1 MKKSTLKSMTT
12 ITIIKSK
19 NGEYKE
25 VICKGHAGYAD
36 AGNDIVCCAISM
48 LVINTINSLNKL
60 TGAPMEVNSDE
71 ESGFIDCMFTES
83 LDEGS
88 ILLLDSM
95 ILGLQN
101 VVSEYGTK
109 FLKLKFKEEIGRAHV

>member
-1 MKKSTLKSMTT
+1 LKKSTLKSMTT

-60 TGAPMEVNSDE
+60 TCAPMEVNSDE

-88 ILLLDSM
+88 ILLLDYM

-109 FLKLKFKEEIGRAHV
+109 FLKLKFKEV

>member
-25 VICKGHAGYAD
+25 VTCKGHAGYAD

-95 ILGLQN
+95 ILGLQS
-101 VVSEYGTK
+101 VVSEYGRK
-109 FLKLKFKEEIGRAHV
+109 YLKLKFKEV

>member
-48 LVINTINSLNKL
+48 LVINTINSLDEL
-60 TGAPMEVNSDE
+60 TNAPMEVSSNE
-71 ESGFIDCMFTES
+71 ENGFIDCLFTES
-83 LDEGS
+83 LNEGS

-101 VVSEYGTK
+101 VVSEYATK
-109 FLKLKFKEEIGRAHV
+109 YLKLKFKEV

>member
-25 VICKGHAGYAD
+25 VTCKGHAGYAD

-71 ESGFIDCMFTES
+71 ESGFIDCIFTES

-95 ILGLQN
+95 ILGLQS
-101 VVSEYGTK
+101 VVSEYGRK
-109 FLKLKFKEEIGRAHV
+109 YLKLKFKEV

>member
-25 VICKGHAGYAD
+25 VTCKGHAGYAD
-36 AGNDIVCCAISM
+36 VGNDIVCCAISI
-48 LVINTINSLNKL
+48 LVLNTINSLDEL
-60 TGAPMEVNSDE
+60 TDTEMEVTSDE
-71 ESGFIDCMFTES
+71 NKGFINCRFNGK
-83 LDEGS
+83 LDKSS

-101 VVSEYGTK
+101 VVSEYGRK
-109 FLKLKFKEEIGRAHV
+109 YLKLKFKEV